1 MDTREMLMKLEE
13 TAALLIAAAVQLRQ
27 SRDAHEQELGLALYH
42 ALLALD
48 AIEAA
53 TDDELRELIEGESAE
68 RREIEAD
75 LDAQRHT
82 SS

>member
-1 MDTREMLMKLEE
+1 MDTSEMLMKLEE
-13 TAALLIAAAVQLRQ
+13 TAALLIAAAVQVRQ
-27 SRDAHEQELGLALYH
+27 SRNPHEQELGLALYH

-53 TDDELRELIEGESAE
+53 TDDELRELIEGEAAE
-68 RREIEAD
+68 RREIEMD
-75 LDAQRHT
+75 LDAQYRN